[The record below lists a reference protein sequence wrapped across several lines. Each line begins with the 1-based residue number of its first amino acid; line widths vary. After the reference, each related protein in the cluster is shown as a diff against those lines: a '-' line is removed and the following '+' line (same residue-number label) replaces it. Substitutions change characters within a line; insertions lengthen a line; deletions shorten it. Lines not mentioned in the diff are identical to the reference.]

1 LIVESIGSE
10 LERDY
15 PKATPGTV
23 VTAVIARVAGRFV
36 AQTLTRGIKRIITS
50 VERNKMPFVLSLD
63 TGISSGVAL
72 LEYGDDLPAT
82 LVEAWQFPGGV
93 KGLADWFF
101 AETIGNSYDT
111 ANTRWDVELGVGVSL
126 QSRYGDQIICERFT
140 ARSTSGFS
148 YTTAS
153 LEPLECQ
160 GFLKAHGLMPFDRDD
175 PRWRDP
181 KYMYFAGGK
190 DKADKKKRMHGWLKD
205 HGFYVTGKQLG
216 TPDADDC
223 RSAIAHAIAY
233 LRGIEHGPTLKEY
246 FS

>member
-1 LIVESIGSE
+1 
-10 LERDY
+10 
-15 PKATPGTV
+15 
-23 VTAVIARVAGRFV
+23 
-36 AQTLTRGIKRIITS
+36 
-50 VERNKMPFVLSLD
+50 MPFVLSLD

-82 LVEAWQFPGGV
+82 LTQAWQFTGGV
-93 KGLADWFF
+93 KGLSEWFF
-101 AETIGNSYDT
+101 ETTVGNSYSRDSS
-111 ANTRWDVELGVGVSL
+111 RWDIDLANGVSL
-126 QSRYGDQIICERFT
+126 QSQYGDQIICERFT
-140 ARSTSGFS
+140 ARAQTGFS

-160 GFLKAHGLMPFDRDD
+160 GFLKAHGLMPFDMTD

-190 DKADKKKRMHGWLKD
+190 DKADKKKRMHAWLKG
-205 HGFYVTGKQLG
+205 HGFYVTGKLLG
-216 TPDADDC
+216 APDADDA

-233 LRGIEHGPTLKEY
+233 LRGIEHGPTLEEY